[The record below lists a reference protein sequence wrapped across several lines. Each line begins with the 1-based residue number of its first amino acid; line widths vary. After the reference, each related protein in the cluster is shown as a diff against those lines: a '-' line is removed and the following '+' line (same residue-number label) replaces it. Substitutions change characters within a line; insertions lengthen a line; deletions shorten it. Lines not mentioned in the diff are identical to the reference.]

1 MDYTGTCRPTSRRQ
15 VDPDRLRNFV
25 ATEYPRVVG
34 IVTLVC
40 GDGAHAEDSVQE
52 ALARACEQ
60 EARGVQIQNLA
71 AWVTT
76 VASNDTRSRYRR
88 RQREFRAL
96 HRLGPRMDPPGE
108 PGAVAEVVAVRR
120 AVAML
125 PLRQRQ
131 AVALRYF
138 LGLNLAEIA
147 TELEISEGTVKALLF
162 QGRRRLAELL
172 GEPVESEPT
181 TEATPSPLPRTL
193 PRMGEVT

>member
-1 MDYTGTCRPTSRRQ
+1 MDYTGSRRSTSRRQ

-60 EARGVQIQNLA
+60 EARGVHIENLA
-71 AWVTT
+71 AWITT

-88 RQREFRAL
+88 RQRELRAL
-96 HRLGPRMDPPGE
+96 HRLGPRLDPPGE

-120 AVAML
+120 AIATL

-138 LGLNLAEIA
+138 LGLDLAEIA
-147 TELEISEGTVKALLF
+147 AELGVAEGTVKALLF

-172 GEPVESEPT
+172 GEPAEQLRT
-181 TEATPSPLPRTL
+181 TDVAPPPPRTL

>member
-1 MDYTGTCRPTSRRQ
+1 M
-15 VDPDRLRNFV
+15 DPDRLHDFV

-34 IVTLVC
+34 IVALVC

-60 EARGVQIQNLA
+60 EARGVHIQNLA

-88 RQREFRAL
+88 RQREVRAL
-96 HRLGPRMDPPGE
+96 HRMGPRLDPPGE
-108 PGAVAEVVAVRR
+108 PGAVAEVIAVRR
-120 AVAML
+120 AVATL

-131 AVALRYF
+131 AIALRYF

-147 TELEISEGTVKALLF
+147 AELGIAEGTVKALLF

-172 GEPVESEPT
+172 GEPVDDLHPT
-181 TEATPSPLPRTL
+181 DGTLLPTRTL